1 MSGSTSAS
9 VVRLGMLCILI
20 LAAPA
25 RRWGNRLSSPRLRVH
40 HPLLLLLSPL
50 SSSGLL
56 LNLSLPPLSVFVC
69 LTFLLEHTHTHTQH
83 LSQCQAHLTAVFS
96 LSLSLRCSLFRR
108 QQTGPGSCW
117 PLIRWMQKLLNIS
130 FYYSYVILGV
140 FLQPNHQN
148 NMLDVYVSCKTLI
161 GFKWV
166 RVIR

>member
-25 RRWGNRLSSPRLRVH
+25 RRWGNRLSSPRVRVH
-40 HPLLLLLSPL
+40 HPPLLLLSPL

-69 LTFLLEHTHTHTQH
+69 LTFLLEHRHTHTTFITMPGTSDCSI
-83 LSQCQAHLTAVFS
+83 LS
-96 LSLSLRCSLFRR
+96 LSLSLRRSLFPR
-108 QQTGPGSCW
+108 QQTGRGSCW
-117 PLIRWMQKLLNIS
+117 PLIRWMQKLLNVS
-130 FYYSYVILGV
+130 FYHSYIILGV

-148 NMLDVYVSCKTLI
+148 NMLSVYVYCKTLI
-161 GFKWV
+161 GFKCV